1 MSIKYNVM
9 IQKSF
14 YYNIR
19 GGSMSSKYP
28 VLPPDKI
35 IEVMKKFGFYKI
47 LQNGSHT
54 KYKKEETGK
63 ILLFQC
69 IVN

>member
-1 MSIKYNVM
+1 
-9 IQKSF
+9 
-14 YYNIR
+14 
-19 GGSMSSKYP
+19 MSSKYP